1 MTGFWVAIPTYWTYP
16 GGEGLE
22 ELIFDHPT
30 PLDSPGTLRRTL
42 ESLIPLVTPGVE
54 VGVVAAATAVS
65 LEEAVERRV
74 REVIASPA
82 LPFPVKLFG
91 ASHLKILRDFCRSR
105 GRTEWLPL
113 LSLTGYSQIRNLT
126 LILANL
132 SGAGAMLSLDDD
144 EVIADLNFL
153 AKIEEDLEVLSREH
167 AVFGLAGIY
176 RNGDGSILLPVPGDP
191 WAAAW
196 PKIRWLNEALQ
207 TLVLDGP
214 RLKPTLLGFGGN
226 LVVPATLGRR
236 LPFDP
241 AITRGEDTDYLLN
254 ARLQQIPF
262 YLDSTLSIIHLPP
275 EKPHPVWLKLRQD
288 LMRFCYTR
296 LKLRQQEP
304 GPGQSRVTPKDL
316 KPYPGNFLEDDLALR
331 AFLSH
336 NILAR
341 HYLAQGE
348 TEAAHQTMENLAMM
362 DRLEHAEVRVY
373 HDYLKTVGLWQ
384 ALQDWLAQ
392 PEVAAQA
399 RQALWG
405 QA

>member
-16 GGEGLE
+16 GGEGPE
-22 ELIFDHPT
+22 ELVFDHPT

-74 REVIASPA
+74 REVIASPP

-91 ASHLKILRDFCRSR
+91 ASHLKILQDFCRSR

-113 LSLTGYSQIRNLT
+113 LSLAGYSQIRNLT

-144 EVIADLNFL
+144 EVIADPDFL

-167 AVFGLAGIY
+167 SVFGLAGVY
-176 RNGDGSILLPVPGDP
+176 RQGDGSLLLPEPGDP
-191 WAAAW
+191 WAEAW

-207 TLVLDGP
+207 KLVSDDP
-214 RLKPTLLGFGGN
+214 RLKPTVLGFGGN
-226 LVVPATLGRR
+226 LVVPQALGRR

-254 ARLQQIPF
+254 ARLLQIPF
-262 YLDSTLSIIHLPP
+262 YLDNTLSIVHLPP

-304 GPGQSRVTPKDL
+304 GPGQPRVTPEDL

-336 NILAR
+336 NLLVR
-341 HYLAQGE
+341 EYLAQGE

-373 HDYLKTVGLWQ
+373 HDYLETVGLWQ
-384 ALQDWLAQ
+384 ALQDWLAR